1 MIQLLKSI
9 KLLFVNLELLNN
21 EINNILTEGV
31 VANKIL
37 MQSLNSLS
45 VKHRE
50 PCLLREKYLQNG
62 VKFKDTSKI
71 KDRLEEP
78 ESAEKDIQKK

>member
-1 MIQLLKSI
+1 MFL
-9 KLLFVNLELLNN
+9 NLELVNN
-21 EINNILTEGV
+21 EINNILTDGV

-62 VKFKDTSKI
+62 VKLKATSKI
-71 KDRLEEP
+71 KDRLEEL
-78 ESAEKDIQKK
+78 ESAEKDMRKKWIEITINH

>member
-1 MIQLLKSI
+1 M
-9 KLLFVNLELLNN
+9 FVNLELVNN

-71 KDRLEEP
+71 KDRLEEL
-78 ESAEKDIQKK
+78 ESAEKDIQKKWIEIIINH